1 MPEKAKKNN
10 IMKADITT
18 GTMVKNFCRNSAIES
33 GHFMKPKTQ
42 WFKDKSKYNRKSKYK
57 SCQHN

>member
-1 MPEKAKKNN
+1 MKN
-10 IMKADITT
+10 DITT

-42 WFKDKSKYNRKSKYK
+42 WFKDKSKYNRKSKHK